1 MYKITKGAVTE
12 INNTKSP
19 ASKSTTDDDTGYDA
33 SEEES
38 LDIPTRKSQKIQP
51 LLFLLLAQ
59 PNLLISDVAFDK
71 KINFSCFDVQ
81 IKTNESKRIFVEKFP
96 TPKDYQVFLMETKP
110 GIPYP
115 DSGIPPAFISV
126 KWLTSLGKNPA
137 LEVDFG
143 RPVRIFYSR
152 EKLNHLLYLKEHVLQ
167 NFNNTCNN
175 FAPKNSNVHKMP
187 VVSTTT
193 ESKLKYSSIKN
204 MFNGVNKF
212 NLKFSQLVFVFRT
225 PKEMEMTFS
234 IENLESRLSFL
245 SRPERVLD
253 ILSVNNV
260 AISTKVTDSNRFL
273 LNPWSCTIKTVLQWE
288 SWQAVNSDP
297 QIQMSVNSDCF
308 NLDIGPEQI
317 KCIEAVIEECNELKS
332 IFKSSEIKDDK
343 AMNNQVADD
352 YLLGPSFGKDQYYK
366 DDLRAGAFQF
376 VSASGD
382 CNDLPLP
389 YQVMFWED
397 CIHAM
402 AWRYPQPRV
411 LTKVRV
417 TPLPYKP
424 GTNETSK
431 LQVLCFLEYWSEC
444 HGYYK
449 SFAEFHLSET
459 EMFCL
464 EIPKSEPQTAVSCI
478 WRVVLSFS
486 ENQSQNVSVRALA
499 GCLRIDSYFNSAII
513 PKFQISANC
522 FSINVCLFNQFNK
535 KLALIMPEKLRYYT
549 PDGLIP
555 DNQCFLIFKAEY
567 TEFYI
572 ACWHLDIT
580 AIDFKSNFK
589 CCVLDYSTLTLQPF
603 LEPVYLTIR
612 LNLLDSVNISLLAER
627 FEIKMGP
634 SIGHTLAVS
643 SQLWAQSWLPTR
655 SSIEVELPD
664 MVIITR
670 YVICNDTNI
679 KLRFGQTNTEEDI
692 LLPSRFLHLY
702 CWRSQKCPRAIKIGM
717 ERNGWVW
724 SKSIT
729 IDDDKSESVKFVKGE
744 HVNVIVTV
752 KSLSATQK
760 QIIFSGEL
768 VICNMLLDQFE
779 LKVISLAAVNKD
791 TELRNA
797 DSHIINGKST
807 APSILINSD
816 SSKKLALRV
825 RFLNLESAWSGDI
838 PLEENVKCSQP
849 WLVKGKQFL

>member
-1 MYKITKGAVTE
+1 MYKITKGAVT
-12 INNTKSP
+12 KSP
-19 ASKSTTDDDTGYDA
+19 TTTKSTTEDDTGYEA

-38 LDIPTRKSQKIQP
+38 LDIPTIKTQKIQP
-51 LLFLLLAQ
+51 LLFLLIAQ
-59 PNLLISDVAFDK
+59 PSLLIADVAFDK

-81 IKTNESKRIFVEKFP
+81 IKANESKQTFVEKFP

-110 GIPYP
+110 GIPHP
-115 DSGIPPAFISV
+115 DSGIPPSFISV
-126 KWLTSLGKNPA
+126 KWLTSLGKSPA
-137 LEVDFG
+137 LEIDFG

-152 EKLNHLLYLKEHVLQ
+152 EKLNHLLYLKDHVLQ
-167 NFNNTCNN
+167 NFYNACNEFVRSVPRNTE
-175 FAPKNSNVHKMP
+175 VQID
-187 VVSTTT
+187 STK
-193 ESKLKYSSIKN
+193 ESKLKYSNIKN
-204 MFNGVNKF
+204 RFNGVNKF
-212 NLKFSQLVFVFRT
+212 NLNFSQLVFVFT
-225 PKEMEMTFS
+225 TLKEMDMTFS
-234 IENLESRLSFL
+234 IENLESRFSFW
-245 SRPERVLD
+245 SRPERILD
-253 ILSVNNV
+253 ILTVKNV
-260 AISTKVTDSNRFL
+260 AVSANVDSSTRFL

-288 SWQAVNSDP
+288 SWQDVSSDP

-308 NLDIGPEQI
+308 NLDIGPDQI
-317 KCIEAVIEECNELKS
+317 KCIEAVMEECNELNS
-332 IFKSSEIKDDK
+332 IFKLSETESDE
-343 AMNNQVADD
+343 AMSNETGDE

-376 VSASGD
+376 VNSTSD
-382 CNDLPLP
+382 SSELPLP

-397 CIHAM
+397 DFYAM

-424 GTNETSK
+424 GATDSSR

-449 SFAEFHLSET
+449 SFAEFYLSET
-459 EMFCL
+459 EMCYL

-478 WRVVLSFS
+478 WRVVLSLS
-486 ENQSQNVSVRALA
+486 DNQSQNISPRVLA
-499 GCLRIDSYFNSAII
+499 GCLRIDSYFNPAII
-513 PKFQISANC
+513 PKYQISANC

-555 DNQCFLIFKAEY
+555 DNQCFFIFKAEY

-572 ACWHLDIT
+572 ASWRPNIAC
-580 AIDFKSNFK
+580 IDFKSNFK
-589 CCVLDYSTLTLQPF
+589 CCVLDYATLTLQPF
-603 LEPVYLTIR
+603 LEPVYLTIG
-612 LNLLDSVNISLLAER
+612 LNLLDSVNINILAER

-634 SIGHTLAVS
+634 TIGHTLAVS
-643 SQLWAQSWLPTR
+643 SQLWTQSWL
-655 SSIEVELPD
+655 SSKTSIDVELPD

-702 CWRSQKCPRAIKIGM
+702 CWRSQKCPRSLKIGI

-724 SKSIT
+724 SKSIA
-729 IDDDKSESVKFVKGE
+729 IDADKSESVQFVKGE
-744 HVNVIVTV
+744 HTNVIVTV
-752 KSLSATQK
+752 KALSATQK

-791 TELRNA
+791 TELRSA

-807 APSILINSD
+807 APSILINT
-816 SSKKLALRV
+816 SKKLALRV

-849 WLVKGKQFL
+849 WLVKGECF